1 MKKFILFLSIVGVC
15 FSYCVRAGELEC
27 SGDPGDPC
35 GFYGPGGDVEMVWCL
50 KNGKNFYNDVA
61 DGRDAA
67 YKPRGTNCSDK
78 DPAAVVAYCVDNTT
92 AKEYT
97 VNGRTQKWD
106 VRSCSAKICEEG
118 YALWLHRER
127 DGTYTPWGRCVS
139 YERIESHS
147 KCTNCGRCAP
157 DERCKV
163 VLYNYTNDSYGV
175 TEAYHD
181 DRPCEC
187 QKMTCDELYPND
199 AQKRR
204 ECKCKEKYPD
214 NEQKRI
220 CCEVGKEWDNV
231 KNECLCEEGKKFD
244 YQKRDCVEIP
254 VEVQPP
260 VNTDPCAQYSS
271 NPEAYAC
278 CKKGLTWD
286 AANKTCMCPEGYIW
300 DKDKKDCVEIKEE
313 PCNGVDCRKYYL
325 DINLICPDGTRV
337 YGHQYYKIDKNYL
350 KEHGYDSFAEYEAAN
365 PVPCQDRIDHDV
377 CMQELFCKGHE
388 KPAASAPSGNLNTSN
403 VPQQQ
408 SVVNKPDDKAAAV
421 TRAKKVLDDF
431 YTYAKDDKNRSVWKD
446 SEGNFNT
453 IRLASDLTAGVV
465 LGTVGGVVSG
475 VVIKKKQVEKG
486 FDALHCT
493 VGGQTVADWGD
504 TFNVGLR

>member
-1 MKKFILFLSIVGVC
+1 MKKFILFSLFVSGVFCANVGMAEVQMVDVGGKKVPC
-15 FSYCVRAGELEC
+15 F
-27 SGDPGDPC
+27 
-35 GFYGPGGDVEMVWCL
+35 GFNPGGSMHVYDNCQTLWQECTASHADIAVCKYKNSRNDSDGYVCAATECDEPDWLLWTTNTRAERQVVDDHGGMIEEKKVGSQGICYSRAWLQEQCELNCDKCPHIQGGKRYRCELMDIKIRNEIQQRKWKDVLAFVGERACMCVE
-50 KNGKNFYNDVA
+50 YD
-61 DGRDAA
+61 DGR
-67 YKPRGTNCSDK
+67 PVT
-78 DPAAVVAYCVDNTT
+78 
-92 AKEYT
+92 
-97 VNGRTQKWD
+97 
-106 VRSCSAKICEEG
+106 CEE
-118 YALWLHRER
+118 
-127 DGTYTPWGRCVS
+127 
-139 YERIESHS
+139 
-147 KCTNCGRCAP
+147 
-157 DERCKV
+157 
-163 VLYNYTNDSYGV
+163 
-175 TEAYHD
+175 
-181 DRPCEC
+181 
-187 QKMTCDELYPND
+187 Q
-199 AQKRR
+199 
-204 ECKCKEKYPD
+204 YPD
-214 NEQKRI
+214 TEPDYRKKRI
-220 CCEVGKEWDNV
+220 CCEVKKEWDNV
-231 KNECLCEEGKKFD
+231 KNECPCEEGKKFD

-260 VNTDPCAQYSS
+260 VNTDPCAQYSG

-365 PVPCQDRIDHDV
+365 PVPCQDRYDHDV

-388 KPAASAPSGNLNTSN
+388 KPADSAPSGNLNTSN

-408 SVVNKPDDKAAAV
+408 PVVNKPDDKAAAV